1 MPSARAAMRP
11 GEPYLI
17 NGILLE
23 PHHAHAL
30 KIDNTLTYLQTAFN
44 YQRFAEQI
52 LQMEQRF
59 AGEVMSHI
67 EFLRD
72 NDGNIT
78 ASGLRWCAIRQK
90 SDSMKLCRY
99 SAITTSRLITRM
111 FCRLKTASRELF
123 ARMSWPLKNISTR
136 MVYLTGNC
144 AAERATS

>member
-1 MPSARAAMRP
+1 M
-11 GEPYLI
+11 EYCWNHTTL
-17 NGILLE
+17 
-23 PHHAHAL
+23 HVL

-78 ASGLRWCAIRQK
+78 ASGLQ
-90 SDSMKLCRY
+90 LVRY
-99 SAITTSRLITRM
+99 STEERLNEIMQIFRDNDIKINNPHVLQVEDGKQGII
-111 FCRLKTASRELF
+111 RPDVVAVKKYIDPDGLLNPGKLRGWALRDQLVLDNN
-123 ARMSWPLKNISTR
+123 PLL
-136 MVYLTGNC
+136 LTDK
-144 AAERATS
+144 